1 MTKPTDQPTIGSLLA
16 DATRDISSIIHD
28 EIALAKSELRV
39 SVRAG
44 GMGSALL
51 AAAAFIVLLAVVLV
65 PFTVA
70 FFLTMTGLHIAWAF
84 LIVTVSMLIIA
95 GLIGWYGTTRFKK
108 VTVPERTLDSARR
121 LPETFRAGSTSDPW
135 V

>member
-1 MTKPTDQPTIGSLLA
+1 MTNPKDQPTIGSLLA

-44 GMGSALL
+44 GWGSALL
-51 AAAAFIVLLAVVLV
+51 AIAAFVVLLAVVLV

-70 FFLTMTGLHIAWAF
+70 FFLTMTGLHVAWAF
-84 LIVTVSMLIIA
+84 LIVTIAMLLIA
-95 GLIGWYGTTRFKK
+95 GLVGWIGTTRFKK

-121 LPETFRAGSTSDPW
+121 LPETFRAGSSHEPW
-135 V
+135 N